1 MNLSAQPSL
10 RVLIVSRQPV
20 ARAGMAAVL
29 RPFRSRVKVVGEVGG
44 VDTAPEEAARSQAQ
58 IVLFDTRLDAPGGL
72 DQVANLVTALGE
84 SRVVVLARRDEARFT
99 WSTLQRGAAG
109 FLLDTITGSD
119 LVEALDEVN
128 RGAIAVDPTLAGGT
142 QLAPDEALSPRWP
155 GAHLGLT
162 ETESRILELLAMGT
176 VRRHQRPTGYE
187 QDGGQGAY
195 PVGLSTAAGPGPLG
209 CAGPPGPRRAVL
221 LTEGLGRG
229 SPPGRHK

>member
-162 ETESRILELLAMGT
+162 ETESRILELLAMGEPSAAISGQLGMSRT
-176 VRRHQRPTGYE
+176 DVKAHIRSAYRRLQAR
-187 QDGGQGAY
+187 DRSDA
-195 PVGLSTAAGPGPLG
+195 LARLA
-209 CAGPPGPRRAVL
+209 R
-221 LTEGLGRG
+221 EGLF
-229 SPPGRHK
+229 S